1 MTDKID
7 LSKLTAEQLI
17 ALKAK
22 IRAVKPVI
30 KYRSL
35 VKEICNIPPEKSK
48 EILCKIARDN
58 QEKSMEGKWQK
69 LVLNAIKNQ
78 MQ

>member
-7 LSKLTAEQLI
+7 LSKLTAAQLTE
-17 ALKAK
+17 LKAR
-22 IRAVKPVI
+22 IRAARPVV

-35 VKEICNIPPEKSK
+35 VNQICDIPPEKSK

-58 QEKSMEGKWQK
+58 QEKAMEGKWQK

-78 MQ
+78 I